1 MYHGNNPTALQSRNW
16 LITALIDLMQE
27 MPYDKI
33 SVITI
38 CKKAD
43 LSRQTFYNLFNSKD
57 DLLHFFLRQQCEE
70 KFHEMIAHRT
80 LSVEDMV
87 AAFADVLQSNA
98 PLLKLMIAN
107 HLEQIISEE
116 IAACVIL
123 FGQHFSFQGRNDD
136 TFPYGAAFLSGAL
149 AQILIFWFKQEHP
162 VSLEEL
168 SGILLDIISG
178 NYYIVND

>member
-1 MYHGNNPTALQSRNW
+1 MYEGNNPTALQSRSW
-16 LITALIDLMQE
+16 LIDALIALMQK

-43 LSRQTFYNLFNSKD
+43 LSRQTFYNLFQSKD
-57 DLLHFFLRQQCEE
+57 DLLHFYLRQQCEA
-70 KFHEMIAHRT
+70 KFQEMIQYRT

-87 AAFADVLQSNA
+87 TAFADVLQSNSS
-98 PLLKLMIAN
+98 LLRLMIEN

-116 IAACVIL
+116 IAGCVIL
-123 FGQHFSFQGRNDD
+123 FGQHFAFQGRHDD

-168 SGILLDIISG
+168 SEILRDIISG
-178 NYYIVND
+178 NYYIMEP